1 MKLRRVRRGFACNL
15 AIMKNFKGIK
25 YGLIILALAVIL
37 IVVNITGFSKK
48 IKNFFYSVSAPIQKI
63 FWHTGNNV
71 STFFETILEIR
82 NLKQKTDDLE
92 VENQRLLSEIAKL
105 KELSEENAELREAL
119 QVGLQKEYNLSFA
132 AIIGKDTSQEFI
144 VIDKGSD
151 NGITEKMTVITSQKI
166 LIGRVVE
173 VYENFSR
180 VQLISNTKSSFDVKI
195 QDKDI
200 TGLLKGEG
208 NQRVL
213 LDLVPT
219 DKEISEGDIVMTSEL
234 GGIFPAGIL
243 IGKVSSVRKSDTK
256 PFQQANLNIFFK
268 LKESDKVFI
277 IVSLK

>member
-1 MKLRRVRRGFACNL
+1 M
-15 AIMKNFKGIK
+15 
-25 YGLIILALAVIL
+25 IILALAVIL

>member
-1 MKLRRVRRGFACNL
+1 
-15 AIMKNFKGIK
+15 MKNSKGIK
-25 YGLIILALAVIL
+25 YGLIVLALTVIL
-37 IVVNITGFSKK
+37 IVVNVTCFSKK
-48 IKNFFYSVSAPIQKI
+48 IKNFFYFASAPIQKI
-63 FWHTGNNV
+63 FWHAGSNV
-71 STFFETILEIR
+71 STFFETILEIK

-92 VENQRLLSEIAKL
+92 IENQRLLSEIARL
-105 KELSEENAELREAL
+105 KELSKENEELREAM
-119 QVGLQKEYNLSFA
+119 QVGLQKEYSLYFA

-144 VIDKGSD
+144 VIDKGSN
-151 NGITEKMTVITSQKI
+151 NGVAENMAVITSQKV
-166 LIGRVVE
+166 LIGRVAE
-173 VYENFSR
+173 VYDNFSR
-180 VQLISNTKSSFDVKI
+180 VQLISNTKSSFDVKV

-219 DKEISEGDIVMTSEL
+219 DKEISEGDIVITSEL

-256 PFQQANLNIFFK
+256 PFQQANLNTFFK